1 MIIKKCRSVP
11 DFCGTLF
18 LSTEVK
24 MRAVDYIIKKRNG
37 EKLQEQDI
45 KELILGYVSGD
56 IPDYQISAFLMAVFF
71 QGLDFEETWQLTNAM
86 IASGIRFD
94 FPEIE
99 GIKVDKHSTG
109 GVGDKVSLL
118 LAPIAAACGCKIPM
132 MSGRGLGHTGGTLDK
147 LESVPGYRVFLT
159 EDEVRKILAD
169 DGYVM
174 MGQTEDFV
182 PADKR
187 MYALRDVTGTVESI
201 PLITSSIMS
210 KKIAEGSNALVLDLK
225 CGSGAFMKNID
236 DAKKLAEYIVGT
248 AKAAGLKIKV
258 VISDM
263 DQPLGRT
270 IGNYNELLESAAA
283 LQGNGDERLM
293 DLTYR
298 LAGWMIVLSEK
309 AATME
314 EAVDM
319 AKKAVASGEVFKL
332 FLQNIEHQ
340 GGDIDYVINPKK
352 LYKYSKT
359 IYAQKNGYIEEIN
372 SYDVGIASI
381 YIGCGRRTKEDT
393 IDHYAGIEVLKKVGD
408 SVVKDEPIFT
418 LFYNEGDIETAQKL
432 LEKSIVISDNKP
444 KKNEIIYEEI

>member
-1 MIIKKCRSVP
+1 
-11 DFCGTLF
+11 
-18 LSTEVK
+18 
-24 MRAVDYIIKKRNG
+24 MRTVDYIIKKRNG

-159 EDEVRKILAD
+159 EGEVRKILAD

-293 DLTYR
+293 ELTYR
-298 LAGWMIVLSEK
+298 LAGWMIVLSER

-319 AKKAVASGEVFKL
+319 AKKAVASGEAFKL

>member
-1 MIIKKCRSVP
+1 
-11 DFCGTLF
+11 
-18 LSTEVK
+18 

-159 EDEVRKILAD
+159 EGEVRKVLAD

-293 DLTYR
+293 ELTYR

-319 AKKAVASGEVFKL
+319 AKKAVASGEAFKL

>member
-1 MIIKKCRSVP
+1 
-11 DFCGTLF
+11 
-18 LSTEVK
+18 
-24 MRAVDYIIKKRNG
+24 MRTVDYIIKKRNG

-159 EDEVRKILAD
+159 EGEVRKILAD

-293 DLTYR
+293 ELTYR

-319 AKKAVASGEVFKL
+319 AKKAVASGEAFKL

-359 IYAQKNGYIEEIN
+359 IYAQKSGYIEEIN

>member
-1 MIIKKCRSVP
+1 
-11 DFCGTLF
+11 
-18 LSTEVK
+18 

-45 KELILGYVSGD
+45 KELIAGYVSGD

-159 EDEVRKILAD
+159 EGEVRKILAD

-293 DLTYR
+293 ELTYR
-298 LAGWMIVLSEK
+298 LAGWMIVLSER

-319 AKKAVASGEVFKL
+319 AKKAVASGEAFKL

-359 IYAQKNGYIEEIN
+359 IYAQKSGYIEEIN

>member
-1 MIIKKCRSVP
+1 
-11 DFCGTLF
+11 
-18 LSTEVK
+18 

-45 KELILGYVSGD
+45 KELIAGYVSGD

-283 LQGNGDERLM
+283 LQGNGDDRLM
-293 DLTYR
+293 ELTYR

-319 AKKAVASGEVFKL
+319 AKKAVASGEAFKL

-340 GGDIDYVINPKK
+340 DGDIDYVINPKK

-359 IYAQKNGYIEEIN
+359 IYAQKSGYIEEIN

>member
-1 MIIKKCRSVP
+1 
-11 DFCGTLF
+11 
-18 LSTEVK
+18 

-159 EDEVRKILAD
+159 EGEVRKILAD

-293 DLTYR
+293 ELTYR
-298 LAGWMIVLSEK
+298 LAGWMIVLSER

-319 AKKAVASGEVFKL
+319 AKKAVASGEAFKL

-359 IYAQKNGYIEEIN
+359 IYAQKSGYIEEIN

>member
-1 MIIKKCRSVP
+1 
-11 DFCGTLF
+11 
-18 LSTEVK
+18 

-45 KELILGYVSGD
+45 KELIAGYVSGD

-159 EDEVRKILAD
+159 EGEVRKILAD

-293 DLTYR
+293 ELTYR

-319 AKKAVASGEVFKL
+319 AKKAVASGEAFKL

-340 GGDIDYVINPKK
+340 DGDIDYVINPKK

-444 KKNEIIYEEI
+444 KKNEIIYEEN

>member
-1 MIIKKCRSVP
+1 
-11 DFCGTLF
+11 
-18 LSTEVK
+18 

-118 LAPIAAACGCKIPM
+118 LAPIAAVCGCKIPM

-159 EDEVRKILAD
+159 EGEVRKILAD

-293 DLTYR
+293 ELTYR

-319 AKKAVASGEVFKL
+319 AKKAVASGEAFKL

-359 IYAQKNGYIEEIN
+359 IYAQKSGYIEEIN

>member
-1 MIIKKCRSVP
+1 
-11 DFCGTLF
+11 
-18 LSTEVK
+18 

-45 KELILGYVSGD
+45 KELIAGYVSGN

-159 EDEVRKILAD
+159 EGEVRKILAD

-293 DLTYR
+293 ELTYR

-319 AKKAVASGEVFKL
+319 AKKAVASGEAFKL

-359 IYAQKNGYIEEIN
+359 IYAQKSGYIEEIN

>member
-1 MIIKKCRSVP
+1 
-11 DFCGTLF
+11 
-18 LSTEVK
+18 

-118 LAPIAAACGCKIPM
+118 LAPIAAVCGCKIPM

-319 AKKAVASGEVFKL
+319 AKKAVASGEAFKL

>member
-1 MIIKKCRSVP
+1 
-11 DFCGTLF
+11 
-18 LSTEVK
+18 

-159 EDEVRKILAD
+159 EGEVRKILAD

-293 DLTYR
+293 ELTYR
-298 LAGWMIVLSEK
+298 LAGWMIVLSER

-319 AKKAVASGEVFKL
+319 AKKAVASGEAFKL

-352 LYKYSKT
+352 LYKYSKI
-359 IYAQKNGYIEEIN
+359 IYAQKSGYIEEIN

>member
-1 MIIKKCRSVP
+1 
-11 DFCGTLF
+11 
-18 LSTEVK
+18 

-159 EDEVRKILAD
+159 EGEVRKILAD

-293 DLTYR
+293 ELTYR

-319 AKKAVASGEVFKL
+319 AKKAVASGEAFKL

>member
-1 MIIKKCRSVP
+1 
-11 DFCGTLF
+11 
-18 LSTEVK
+18 

-45 KELILGYVSGD
+45 KELIAGYVSGD

-159 EDEVRKILAD
+159 EGEVRKILAD

-293 DLTYR
+293 ELTYR

-319 AKKAVASGEVFKL
+319 AKKAVASGEAFKL

>member
-1 MIIKKCRSVP
+1 
-11 DFCGTLF
+11 
-18 LSTEVK
+18 
-24 MRAVDYIIKKRNG
+24 MRTVDYIIKKRNG

-45 KELILGYVSGD
+45 KELIAGYVSGD

-159 EDEVRKILAD
+159 EGEVRKILAD

-263 DQPLGRT
+263 DQPLGCT

-293 DLTYR
+293 ELTYR

-319 AKKAVASGEVFKL
+319 AKKAVASGEAFKL

-359 IYAQKNGYIEEIN
+359 IYAQKSGYIEEIN

>member
-1 MIIKKCRSVP
+1 
-11 DFCGTLF
+11 
-18 LSTEVK
+18 

-45 KELILGYVSGD
+45 KELIAGYVSGD

-159 EDEVRKILAD
+159 EGEVRKILAD

-293 DLTYR
+293 ELTYR

-319 AKKAVASGEVFKL
+319 AKKAVASGEAFKL

-340 GGDIDYVINPKK
+340 DGDIDYVINPKK

>member
-1 MIIKKCRSVP
+1 
-11 DFCGTLF
+11 
-18 LSTEVK
+18 

-159 EDEVRKILAD
+159 EGEVRKILAD

-270 IGNYNELLESAAA
+270 IGNYNELLESVAA

-319 AKKAVASGEVFKL
+319 AKKAVASGEAFKL

>member
-1 MIIKKCRSVP
+1 
-11 DFCGTLF
+11 
-18 LSTEVK
+18 

-45 KELILGYVSGD
+45 KELIAGYVSGD

-283 LQGNGDERLM
+283 LQGNGDDRLM
-293 DLTYR
+293 ELTYR

-319 AKKAVASGEVFKL
+319 AKKAVASGEAFKL

-359 IYAQKNGYIEEIN
+359 IYAQKSGYIEEIN

>member
-1 MIIKKCRSVP
+1 
-11 DFCGTLF
+11 
-18 LSTEVK
+18 
-24 MRAVDYIIKKRNG
+24 MRTVDYIIKKRNG

-45 KELILGYVSGD
+45 KELIAGYVSGD

-159 EDEVRKILAD
+159 EGEVRKILAD

-293 DLTYR
+293 ELTYR

-319 AKKAVASGEVFKL
+319 AKKAVASGEAFKL

-359 IYAQKNGYIEEIN
+359 IYAQKSGYIEEIN

>member
-1 MIIKKCRSVP
+1 
-11 DFCGTLF
+11 
-18 LSTEVK
+18 

-118 LAPIAAACGCKIPM
+118 VAPIAAACGCKIPM

-159 EDEVRKILAD
+159 EGEVRKILAD

-283 LQGNGDERLM
+283 LQGNGDDRLM
-293 DLTYR
+293 ELTYR
-298 LAGWMIVLSEK
+298 LAGWMIVLSERV
-309 AATME
+309 ATME

-319 AKKAVASGEVFKL
+319 AKKAVASGEAFKL

-359 IYAQKNGYIEEIN
+359 IYAQKSGYIEEIN

>member
-1 MIIKKCRSVP
+1 
-11 DFCGTLF
+11 
-18 LSTEVK
+18 

-159 EDEVRKILAD
+159 EGEVRKILAD

-293 DLTYR
+293 ELTYR

-319 AKKAVASGEVFKL
+319 AKKAVASGEAFKL

-359 IYAQKNGYIEEIN
+359 IYAQKSGYIEEIN

-393 IDHYAGIEVLKKVGD
+393 IDQYAGIEVLKKVGD

>member
-1 MIIKKCRSVP
+1 
-11 DFCGTLF
+11 
-18 LSTEVK
+18 

-159 EDEVRKILAD
+159 EGEVRKILAD

-293 DLTYR
+293 ELTYR

-319 AKKAVASGEVFKL
+319 AKKAVASGEAFKL

-359 IYAQKNGYIEEIN
+359 IYAQKSGYIEEIN

>member
-1 MIIKKCRSVP
+1 
-11 DFCGTLF
+11 
-18 LSTEVK
+18 

-159 EDEVRKILAD
+159 EGEVRKILAD

-293 DLTYR
+293 ELTYR
-298 LAGWMIVLSEK
+298 LAGWMIVLSER

-319 AKKAVASGEVFKL
+319 AKKAVASGEAFKL

>member
-1 MIIKKCRSVP
+1 
-11 DFCGTLF
+11 
-18 LSTEVK
+18 

-159 EDEVRKILAD
+159 EGEVRKILAD

-293 DLTYR
+293 ELTYR

-319 AKKAVASGEVFKL
+319 AKKAVASGEAFKL

-444 KKNEIIYEEI
+444 KKK

>member
-1 MIIKKCRSVP
+1 
-11 DFCGTLF
+11 
-18 LSTEVK
+18 

-45 KELILGYVSGD
+45 KELIAGYVSGD

-293 DLTYR
+293 ELTYR

-319 AKKAVASGEVFKL
+319 AKKAVASGEAFKL

-359 IYAQKNGYIEEIN
+359 IYAQKSGYIEEIN

>member
-1 MIIKKCRSVP
+1 
-11 DFCGTLF
+11 
-18 LSTEVK
+18 
-24 MRAVDYIIKKRNG
+24 MRTVDYIIKKRNG

-159 EDEVRKILAD
+159 EGEVRKILAD

-319 AKKAVASGEVFKL
+319 AKKAVASGEAFKL

-359 IYAQKNGYIEEIN
+359 IYAQKSGYIEEIN

>member
-1 MIIKKCRSVP
+1 
-11 DFCGTLF
+11 
-18 LSTEVK
+18 

-45 KELILGYVSGD
+45 KELIAGYVSGD

-319 AKKAVASGEVFKL
+319 AKKAVASGEAFKL

-444 KKNEIIYEEI
+444 KKNEIIYEEN

>member
-1 MIIKKCRSVP
+1 
-11 DFCGTLF
+11 
-18 LSTEVK
+18 

-159 EDEVRKILAD
+159 EGEVRKILAN

-293 DLTYR
+293 ELTYR

-319 AKKAVASGEVFKL
+319 AKKAVASGEAFKL

-359 IYAQKNGYIEEIN
+359 IYAQKSGYIEEIN

>member
-1 MIIKKCRSVP
+1 
-11 DFCGTLF
+11 
-18 LSTEVK
+18 

-45 KELILGYVSGD
+45 KELIAGYVSGD

-159 EDEVRKILAD
+159 EGEVRKILAD

-283 LQGNGDERLM
+283 LQGNGDDRLM
-293 DLTYR
+293 ELTYR

-319 AKKAVASGEVFKL
+319 AKKAVASGEAFKL

-359 IYAQKNGYIEEIN
+359 IYAQKSGYIEEIN

>member
-1 MIIKKCRSVP
+1 
-11 DFCGTLF
+11 
-18 LSTEVK
+18 

-45 KELILGYVSGD
+45 KELIAGYVSGD

-118 LAPIAAACGCKIPM
+118 LAPIAAVCGCKIPM

-159 EDEVRKILAD
+159 EGEVRKILAD

-293 DLTYR
+293 ELTYR

-319 AKKAVASGEVFKL
+319 AKKAVASGEAFKL

-359 IYAQKNGYIEEIN
+359 IYAQKSGYIEEIN